1 LNYLARREH
10 SELELQRKLL
20 SKGYASPAI
29 TTCLAAL
36 VDEGLVSNTRF
47 TECYI
52 HARRQK
58 GYGPMRIHVELAAR
72 GIPQDLIEHQLD
84 IADNAWFAHAQK
96 AWRKHFKGIMPSD
109 PKIRARQIRFLYQR
123 GFTAEQIDTIFRSD
137 HENA

>member
-1 LNYLARREH
+1 
-10 SELELQRKLL
+10 LQQ
-20 SKGYASPAI
+20 KGYESPDI

-58 GYGPMRIHVELAAR
+58 GYGPLRIHAELAAR
-72 GIPQDLIEHQLD
+72 GIHQDIIEHHLN
-84 IADNAWFAHAQK
+84 IADNAWFALAYKIWQ
-96 AWRKHFKGIMPSD
+96 KHFKGIMPLD
-109 PKIRARQIRFLYQR
+109 FKTRARQIRFLYLR
-123 GFTAEQIDTIFRSD
+123 GFTAEQIDSIFRSE